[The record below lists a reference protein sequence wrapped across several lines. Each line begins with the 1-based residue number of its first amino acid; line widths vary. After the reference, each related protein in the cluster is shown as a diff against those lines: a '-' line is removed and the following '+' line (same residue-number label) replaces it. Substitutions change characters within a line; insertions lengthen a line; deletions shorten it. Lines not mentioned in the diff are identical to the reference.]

1 MAELITRREGHI
13 GWVIFSNPPKLNAVT
28 YDMMSALPEA
38 MARHDRDPQVRV
50 IAFSGS
56 GMRAF
61 VSGADVQEF
70 GATRGSAGATATYN
84 HAMDEAYK
92 AVSSAR
98 KPTLACIR
106 GLCFGVGLSVALYCD
121 MRVCSDDAEFGHQ
134 AVKLGMAISFPSI
147 KRLVDTI
154 GPAGATDMLFTGRR
168 MPASEALGLRLVHRV
183 YPAAE
188 LEAAFAG
195 LAAEIAEGAPLS
207 LVAVKMGVR
216 AALGDV
222 DLRDVKAATEACHA
236 SEDYKE
242 GPRAFAEKRK
252 PIFRGR

>member
-1 MAELITRREGHI
+1 MAELITRREGQI
-13 GWVIFSNPPKLNAVT
+13 GWIIFSNPPKLNAVT
-28 YDMMSALPEA
+28 YDMMTALPDA
-38 MARHDRDPQVRV
+38 MARLDRDPQVKV
-50 IAFSGS
+50 IAFGGS

-61 VSGADVQEF
+61 ISGADVKEF

-84 HAMDEAYK
+84 HAMDETYK

-106 GLCFGVGLSVALYCD
+106 GMCFGVGVSVALYCD
-121 MRVCSDDAEFGHQ
+121 LRVCSDDAEFGHQ

-147 KRLVDTI
+147 KRLVDI
-154 GPAGATDMLFTGRR
+154 VGPAGATDLLFTGRR
-168 MPASEALGLRLVHRV
+168 MGAEEALALRLVHRV
-183 YPAAE
+183 FPAAE
-188 LEAAFAG
+188 LEGAFAK
-195 LAAEIAEGAPLS
+195 LASEIAEGAPLS
-207 LVAVKMGVR
+207 LVAAKMAIRG
-216 AALGDV
+216 ALGDA
-222 DLRDVKAATEACHA
+222 DMRDVKASTDACHA